1 MSSASNRTVNTCS
14 YSDDGNHDG
23 NAEIRQMRSAPKQR
37 TSLVNQTALLGDGAI
52 PE

>member
-14 YSDDGNHDG
+14 YSEDG

-37 TSLVNQTALLGDGAI
+37 TVDFVSAKHATRLI
-52 PE
+52 IM